1 MTANNER
8 SFVLN
13 LDFFSYII
21 YFTYIMSSAF
31 SGHYSITFTRKY
43 VFFCLKKTTSSLTFL
58 NIVLLKVGILTV
70 IHQIYISSSVN
81 ITFILYRLF
90 QFFVLNDSVLISLV
104 ELSLEVRFRFT
115 RVLKITGCGSVR
127 NFHVHVK
134 TS

>member
-58 NIVLLKVGILTV
+58 NIGGYFDGDT
-70 IHQIYISSSVN
+70 
-81 ITFILYRLF
+81 
-90 QFFVLNDSVLISLV
+90 LNLHLV
-104 ELSLEVRFRFT
+104 
-115 RVLKITGCGSVR
+115 
-127 NFHVHVK
+127 
-134 TS
+134 